1 MAGSIRQ
8 GFSKRSNPRVSECKR
23 LLAEVSAETQ
33 RLGCIWTCSDW
44 TGVFW
49 LGTGQFGLP
58 GRQLLP
64 ERWEAAQGT
73 SPVRGISG
81 ETRVPGLRRSFQL
94 LFLSRPHLA

>member
-1 MAGSIRQ
+1 MRQ
-8 GFSKRSNPRVSECKR
+8 KFSKKSTSRVSELKR

-33 RLGCIWTCSDW
+33 RLGCIQTGSDW

-49 LGTGQFGLP
+49 LGTGQFASR

-64 ERWEAAQGT
+64 ERWESAQGT